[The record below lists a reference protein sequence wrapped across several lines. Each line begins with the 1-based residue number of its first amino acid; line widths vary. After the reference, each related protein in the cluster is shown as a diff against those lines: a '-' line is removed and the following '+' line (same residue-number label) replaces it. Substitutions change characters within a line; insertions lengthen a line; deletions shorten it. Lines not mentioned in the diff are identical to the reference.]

1 MKGKIKYL
9 IVFVLT
15 LLAFGTFNSTVY
27 AANEHEFSFKAY
39 KCNGEVDVDYAEC
52 TEDPVA
58 LSEGDTVTPGQI
70 IQLDL
75 WYKPNIDPSTMM
87 QVGFFFDSSV
97 VERYMVEGELVYLE
111 PTPVGQGGIYPNRP
125 GSTKRTNW
133 AIDTNSEEERHEVWI
148 IVEDDKLEQPL
159 DNEGIMTRFFFTV
172 KDDAPAGKT
181 FSFTYDDAYTLLNT
195 EAPFISHG
203 LSLEVFGEKDA
214 DTTLSDLT
222 VKNGTTNYLTSFN
235 PETKSYTVY
244 VPNNVSSVDIVG
256 TPTKDTTSVVYDPA
270 GGTYSLNVSTTKTV
284 NLLTTAE
291 SGDTDTYTVNVYRL
305 NNDATLSSLGLTNVD
320 FGTFNKDTT
329 TYTATVPFTTTS
341 TTVSATP
348 TDSTNATVSGTGNKS
363 LDIGENTI
371 SVEVTP
377 ENCKSEYSSVI
388 GNTCTKKTYTVTV
401 TREPASEDAKLDDLK
416 VDGTT
421 VPGFDPETTTYT
433 LDAVANNKT
442 SITIEATSSEEH
454 ATITGTGNKNLSV
467 GDNSFDVVVTA
478 QDGTTKKTYTI
489 NIRRQNNDATL
500 KSLTATSDPAGTLSP
515 AFDKTKTAYTYNVDA
530 DEDEVVISAEPTD
543 SNATVSGT
551 GTYNPRTTSS
561 VDIVVTAENGSEKT
575 YTVTFDVAK
584 SKNADLSDLGVTGQ
598 TITPAFDKDT
608 LTYNVTVPSDT
619 DKATITAE
627 LADDRASLTGT
638 GEKTL
643 NYGDN
648 SFDVVV
654 TAEDGT
660 TKKTY
665 TVNITREKKT
675 DASVSDLKVDG
686 VTVPGYDPETYE
698 YTLPDVKNNKT
709 SITIEAT
716 AADPDATITGTGN
729 KNLQEGNNS
738 FDVVVTAQDGT
749 TKKTYTINIRR
760 QSNDATLKSL
770 TATSDP
776 QGTLSPAFDSS
787 TKTYTFS
794 VGADVTEV
802 EIDAEAND
810 PNAIV
815 TGTGKYNP
823 NETSTVDVT
832 VTGEDGTIST
842 YTINIDRAKSDNA
855 DLSSLGVTGQTISPA
870 FDKDTLTYNVT
881 VPSDTDKATITAELA
896 DDRASLTGTG
906 EKTLNYG
913 DNSFDVV
920 VTAEDGTTKKTYTV
934 NITREKK
941 TDATLSDLKVDGT
954 TVPGFDPE
962 TYSYTLDAVANDKT
976 SIEITYT
983 TTDTDATVEGTGNKN
998 LKVGDNSFDVVVT
1011 AQDGTTKKTYTI
1023 NIYRKNDDTTLKS
1036 LTATSDPAG
1045 TLSPAFDPATTTYT
1059 YSVDADEDSVTIS
1072 AEPTD
1077 PNATVSGTGTYNPRT
1092 DGPVEIIVTSENG
1105 TTKTY
1110 TVNFEVAK
1118 SSNADLSDLGV
1129 TGQTI
1134 SPAFDKDTLTY
1145 NVTVPSDTDKATITA
1160 ELADDRASLTGTGE
1174 KTLNYGDNSFDVVVT
1189 AEDGTEKTYTV
1200 NITREKKT
1208 DAKLSDLKV
1217 DGTTVPGF
1225 DPETYEYTL
1234 DDVENDKASV
1244 NITYVPSDTDATVTG
1259 DGNQSLAVGDN
1270 ALKVTV
1276 TAQDGTTKKTY
1287 TINIYRKSDDT
1298 TLKSLT
1304 ATSDPAG
1311 TLSPAFDP
1319 ATTTYTYSVD
1329 ADEDSVTISAEPTDP
1344 NATVSGTGTYNPR
1357 TDGPVEI
1364 IVTSENGTTKT
1375 YTVNFE
1381 VAKSSNADLSN
1392 LGVTGQT
1399 ITPAFDKDTI
1409 TYNVTV
1415 PSDTDKATITAEAAD
1430 DRSTV
1435 TGTGEQDLNY
1445 GDNSFD
1451 VKVTAEDG
1459 TEKTYTV
1466 NITREKKTDAGL
1478 DDLQADDVT
1487 VPGFAVDKYE
1497 YDLGN
1502 VSSDKTT
1509 IKLSATSSDTDATIE
1524 GTGTKNLV
1532 VGENSFDVVVTAQDG
1547 TTKKTYT
1554 IKVKR
1559 LNSSKNLESLT
1570 VTSDPQ
1576 GTLEPAFDPETT
1588 EYTYEADPDE
1598 TEVIISA
1605 TVPEGSNATIEGTG
1619 TYNPRETDK
1628 VEIVVKAEDGTEKTY
1643 TVNLTLAKSK
1653 NADLKSL
1660 GVTDETISPAFD
1672 KDTLTYNVTVPSD
1685 TDKATIT
1692 AELADDRA
1700 SLTGTGEKTLNYGDN
1715 SFDVVVTAED
1725 GTKKT
1730 YTVNITREKKTD
1742 SSLTDIK
1749 VDGVSIPGF
1758 DPDVTEYT
1766 IDPVNSDKENIV
1778 IEATV
1783 SDPDATVS
1791 GTGTKTVQTGDN
1803 SFDVVV
1809 TAQDGTTTKTYTIN
1823 VKKLSSDS
1831 TLKDITVT
1839 SDPQGTF
1846 GPAFDPAVTE
1856 YTYTAGPDVDS
1867 VTISATPTQDGAI
1880 VTGEGTYNPKETD
1893 TVELIVTAEDGSTKT
1908 YLVHLENEKSSN
1920 ADLSNLGV
1928 TGETLSPAF
1937 DKDTTSYTVTV
1948 PSDTDKA
1955 TITATAADSRST
1967 VTGTG
1972 EQNLNY
1978 GSNNFDVV
1986 VTAEDGTKKTYTV
1999 NIEREL
2005 SSDVK
2010 LKDLT
2015 VDGTTV
2021 DGFDPD
2027 TSTYTIPNVGN
2038 DVTSI
2043 VVGATPENENATV
2056 TGTGEIPLEVGNNT
2070 IEVTVTAQDG
2080 SKGTYTI
2087 NVTRE
2092 ADSNNDLKSL
2102 EVEGQELSP
2111 AFDPD
2116 TTSYT
2121 VTVPSDVDKVTVNA
2135 EPDSDKATVTGTG
2148 EHELQ
2153 PGENTI
2159 EVTVKAEDGTE
2170 KTYTITVTKEDDDE
2184 KITSIEYGHIIEDHM
2199 IKSVIYKSVPEE
2211 LRNQLDNENWKLH
2224 IFDKDDTAEIDEEAK
2239 LGTGMIIK
2247 LIVNDTVKDDD
2258 YLVVKGDVDGNSRVA
2273 LLDAVMVLNH
2283 YLENNEL
2290 TGIWF
2295 EAGDMDSN
2303 GQVKLL
2309 DAVNILKVYL
2319 ED

>member
-75 WYKPNIDPSTMM
+75 WYKPNVDPSTMM

-598 TITPAFDKDT
+598 TISPAFDKDT

-619 DKATITAE
+619 DKATITGT
-627 LADDRASLTGT
+627 LADDRGTVTGL

-643 NYGDN
+643 SYGNN

-881 VPSDTDKATITAELA
+881 VPSDTDKATITGTLA
-896 DDRASLTGTG
+896 DDRGTVTGLG
-906 EKTLNYG
+906 EKTLSYG
-913 DNSFDVV
+913 NNSFDVV
-920 VTAEDGTTKKTYTV
+920 VTAEDGTTK
-934 NITREKK
+934 
-941 TDATLSDLKVDGT
+941 
-954 TVPGFDPE
+954 
-962 TYSYTLDAVANDKT
+962 
-976 SIEITYT
+976 
-983 TTDTDATVEGTGNKN
+983 
-998 LKVGDNSFDVVVT
+998 
-1011 AQDGTTKKTYTI
+1011 
-1023 NIYRKNDDTTLKS
+1023 
-1036 LTATSDPAG
+1036 
-1045 TLSPAFDPATTTYT
+1045 
-1059 YSVDADEDSVTIS
+1059 
-1072 AEPTD
+1072 
-1077 PNATVSGTGTYNPRT
+1077 
-1092 DGPVEIIVTSENG
+1092 
-1105 TTKTY
+1105 
-1110 TVNFEVAK
+1110 
-1118 SSNADLSDLGV
+1118 
-1129 TGQTI
+1129 
-1134 SPAFDKDTLTY
+1134 
-1145 NVTVPSDTDKATITA
+1145 
-1160 ELADDRASLTGTGE
+1160 
-1174 KTLNYGDNSFDVVVT
+1174 
-1189 AEDGTEKTYTV
+1189 KTYTV

-1234 DDVENDKASV
+1234 DDVENDKSSV
-1244 NITYVPSDTDATVTG
+1244 NITYVTSDTDATVTG
-1259 DGNQSLAVGDN
+1259 DGKQNLSVGDN
-1270 ALKVTV
+1270 SLKVTV
-1276 TAQDGTTKKTY
+1276 TAQDGTTTKEY
-1287 TINIYRKSDDT
+1287 TINIRRKSDDT

-1304 ATSDPAG
+1304 ATSDPQG
-1311 TLSPAFDP
+1311 TISPAFDP

-1344 NATVSGTGTYNPR
+1344 NATVTGEGTYNPR

-1399 ITPAFDKDTI
+1399 ISPAFDKDT
-1409 TYNVTV
+1409 TSYTVTV

-1451 VKVTAEDG
+1451 VVVTAEDG

-1685 TDKATIT
+1685 KDKATIT
-1692 AELADDRA
+1692 AEVEDDRA

-1908 YLVHLENEKSSN
+1908 YIVHLENEKSSN
-1920 ADLSNLGV
+1920 ADLSSLGV